1 MDTTTVLAI
10 AIFLATI
17 VLVITGRI
25 EPSAA
30 ALAGVAAM
38 IWCGIMTDQEA
49 FLYVDW
55 NVMAI
60 LLSIWII
67 AGYFGKTGIPES
79 ISRRRKSAPR
89 SPSAPRQPSRTRRSA
104 TSMGGP

>member
-1 MDTTTVLAI
+1 MELTTTLAI

-17 VLVITGRI
+17 ILVVTNRV

-30 ALAGVAAM
+30 ALVGVAAM
-38 IWCGIMTDQEA
+38 IWTGVMTEQEA

-67 AGYFGKTGIPES
+67 AGYFGKTGIPEWLAVRALALS
-79 ISRRRKSAPR
+79 KGRGGRLVMIL
-89 SPSAPRQPSRTRRSA
+89 SPT
-104 TSMGGP
+104 